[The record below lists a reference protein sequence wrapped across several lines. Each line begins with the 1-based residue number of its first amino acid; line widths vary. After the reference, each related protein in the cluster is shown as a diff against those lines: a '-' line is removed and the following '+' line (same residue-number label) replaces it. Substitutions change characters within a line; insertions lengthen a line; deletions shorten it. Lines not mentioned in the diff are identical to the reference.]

1 MDYVYII
8 SKTDIKILDIKNVED
23 FSIAHDSEFK
33 GKSTVDLGEKANVKD
48 RDFVFLKHDT
58 GKIFFIGIVDSVS
71 NASGQNAHTL
81 NVIEIEN
88 LFDRSIFIGSEEIK
102 KTTGIEDFIKNEIE
116 ANFSQSD
123 DALLNME
130 YIEVEALTHTPVL
143 SAIETDNGIYN
154 FMTFLGNAREY
165 YGIFLDFEFSG
176 GKLRISVSKKEQAL
190 FKFDSSVS
198 DVDNYLEDYSVDVLA
213 KLSVKWKIP
222 DTEDEEGNVT
232 IGAITDLAFFLKTD
246 RTITSDIEDPD
257 RATGSIDCL
266 YIEKETLEE
275 VTEEVI
281 NKFKGNSYEHS
292 VTADVRI
299 GSNIYPEDQF
309 YIGHECEI
317 KTKSHGVKDS
327 LITKIEYKKDSKY
340 LSVKFGNL
348 AVTLIEKLRKE
359 RAQREY

>member
-8 SKTDIKILDIKNVED
+8 SKADIKILDIKNVED
-23 FSIAHDSEFK
+23 FSIALDSEYK
-33 GKSTVDLGEKANVKD
+33 GKSTVDLGEKPIVED
-48 RDFVFLKHDT
+48 RDYLFLKHDT
-58 GKIFFIGIVDSVS
+58 GEIFFTGIVESVS
-71 NASGQNAHTL
+71 NTSGQNAHTL

-88 LFDRSIFIGSEEIK
+88 IFDRNIFIGSEEVK

-116 ANFSQSD
+116 ANFSKSN
-123 DALLNME
+123 DALLNMNYLE
-130 YIEVEALTHTPVL
+130 IEVLTHTPVL
-143 SAIETDNGIYN
+143 SAIETNDGIYN

-165 YGIFLDFEFSG
+165 YGIFLDFQFSK
-176 GKLRISVSKKEQAL
+176 GKLRISISKKEQAL

-198 DVDNYLEDYSVDVLA
+198 DVDNYLEDYSVDALA

-222 DTEDEEGNVT
+222 DTEDENGNVT
-232 IGAITDLAFFLKTD
+232 IGAITDLAFFLRND
-246 RTITSDIEDPD
+246 RTITSDVEDPD
-257 RATGSIDCL
+257 RASGSIDCL

-299 GSNIYPEDQF
+299 GSNIYPPDQF
-309 YIGHECEI
+309 YIGHECLI
-317 KTKSHGVKDS
+317 KTVSHGVKDS
-327 LITKIEYKKDSKY
+327 IITKIEYRRDNRY
-340 LSVKFGNL
+340 LSVKFGNM

-359 RAQREY
+359 KRGNV

>member
-1 MDYVYII
+1 MVYVYIV
-8 SKTDIKILDIKNVED
+8 SKATIEILDIKNVED
-23 FSIAHDSEFK
+23 FSIAQDSEFQ
-33 GKSTVDLGEKANVKD
+33 GKSTIDLAVNANVRD
-48 RDFVFLKHDT
+48 QDFVFLKRDT
-58 GKIFFIGIVDSVS
+58 GEIFYVAIVDSVT
-71 NASGQNAHTL
+71 NTSGQNAHTL

-88 LFDRSIFIGSEEIK
+88 LFNREIFIGSEDIK
-102 KTTGIEDFIKNEIE
+102 KTIGIEDFIKNEIE
-116 ANFSQSD
+116 ANFSKSD
-123 DALLNME
+123 DALLNMD
-130 YIEVEALTHTPVL
+130 YIEVEVLTHTPVL
-143 SAIETDNGIYN
+143 SSIETDNGIYN

-165 YGIFLDFEFSG
+165 YGIFLDFSFGG
-176 GKLRISVSKKEQAL
+176 GKLRISVSKREQAL

-232 IGAITDLAFFLKTD
+232 VGAVTDLAFFLKTD
-246 RTITSDIEDPD
+246 RTITSDINDPD
-257 RATGSIDCL
+257 RATGSIECF
-266 YIEKETLEE
+266 YVEKETLEE
-275 VTEEVI
+275 VMEEIV

-299 GSNIYPEDQF
+299 GSNIYPEEQF

-327 LITKIEYKKDSKY
+327 TITKIEYGMNSKY
-340 LSVKFGNL
+340 LSVKFGNM

-359 RAQREY
+359 RAT